1 MNKVKI
7 FIRLIIPP
15 LIMHIIK
22 KIREIY
28 QLSFGRKIKNGYQ
41 TLEFIDYYIE
51 SNDNRRIQIE
61 NGEILEMHEITRGL
75 GLLLLDNSDH
85 VNVLDFGGG
94 GGNHF
99 HAMRKFM
106 PKKIFNWKVV
116 ETPEL
121 VGRIVEQSNSSEFIF
136 GKSKLNFY
144 SNINDALSKEV
155 SIDFVIAAGS
165 LQYISDPYEK
175 LNDLMQIGAKVLHI
189 SRMPF
194 TNIGHLFSFNQI
206 SKLSENGPSTQRL
219 SKYNPSVSNVV
230 YIPNLEEFKK
240 IIGNNYSK
248 VTTLHES
255 FNAYPNTNHRISQY
269 SIIAVK

>member
-1 MNKVKI
+1 MDEVRKYL
-7 FIRLIIPP
+7 RLITPP
-15 LIMHIIK
+15 FVLHIIK
-22 KIREIY
+22 KLNEKY
-28 QLSFGRKIKNGYQ
+28 HLSFGRKIKNGYQ

-75 GLLLLDNSDH
+75 GLLLLDNNDQ

-106 PKKIFNWKVV
+106 PKKIFNWKIV

-121 VGRIVEQSNSSEFIF
+121 VERIVEKYNSSEFIF
-136 GKSKLNFY
+136 GKSKLNFH
-144 SNINDALSKEV
+144 SNINDALSKKI
-155 SIDFVIAAGS
+155 SIDFVVASGS

-175 LNDLMQIGAKVLHI
+175 LNDLMRIEAKVLHI

-194 TNIGHLFSFNQI
+194 TNIGHLLSFNQI
-206 SKLSENGPSTQRL
+206 TKLSENGPSKQRL
-219 SKYNPSVSNVV
+219 ANYNPSVSNVV

-255 FNAYPNTNHRISQY
+255 YNAYPNTNHRISQY